1 MKEIIRCLYY
11 RLTRGYQRLSLIA
24 FIVLSFSAGFSSEI
38 FAGLKQNI
46 DGEKYLTDKKTN
58 NNDSITSN
66 IQTKQKVDS
75 SSNNPLIKNDR
86 LNYLKDRLVNEI
98 TNHKPGMDTSKNL
111 VDVSEKDQLSKL
123 MKYQGKVIRNIN
135 FKKLEIFG
143 RDVKDTT
150 EIPTKWPEQLGNELH
165 INTQDHVLRNRL
177 LFHSG
182 DTVDLYLLS
191 ENERLL
197 REMPFVDDARV
208 MISEI
213 DADTVDITFITK
225 DVLPIGGSLELFD
238 VDQGKVSLSNK
249 NVLGLGHELYYH
261 LTWNYD
267 RIPLYG
273 HKILYRIQNIR
284 NTFFSLDAS
293 YENQWNLKAM
303 KLYCSRDFFTQNV
316 RYAGGVGFEKI
327 KSLRNIA
334 FPDTTLN
341 DIEVD
346 YNYYDL
352 WLGRAIS
359 LPSISS
365 INKKTNIVG
374 TGRIIRYE
382 FFKYN
387 GPQIEESLLY
397 NFHERTN
404 YLFSIGLS
412 QVGYYKTSEVYSFGR
427 TEDIPFGYSM
437 TFTTGVESDQ
447 FTNRPYLGLSCAW
460 GNLIRNFGYLYNRF
474 DYGTFFNYG
483 IEQGLLIY
491 KFKYFT
497 NLLNKSGRYSYRI
510 FSDFAYKRGY
520 NRFNDEF
527 MELSPDNGIRGL
539 KSEKLRGNQLMNLS
553 LESVCYSPHV
563 VMGFRFVYF
572 LFFDTGIIANQKQ
585 LLINN
590 HLYTGFGG
598 GIKIR
603 NENLIFD
610 TLLLRFGYYPL
621 LPEQANVRYID
632 LTSTRS
638 PHLDNFVLQR
648 PEIIGY

>member
-238 VDQGKVSLSNK
+238 VDYGKISLSNK
-249 NVLGLGHELYYH
+249 NVF
-261 LTWNYD
+261 
-267 RIPLYG
+267 
-273 HKILYRIQNIR
+273 Q
-284 NTFFSLDAS
+284 
-293 YENQWNLKAM
+293 
-303 KLYCSRDFFTQNV
+303 
-316 RYAGGVGFEKI
+316 
-327 KSLRNIA
+327 
-334 FPDTTLN
+334 
-341 DIEVD
+341 
-346 YNYYDL
+346 
-352 WLGRAIS
+352 
-359 LPSISS
+359 
-365 INKKTNIVG
+365 
-374 TGRIIRYE
+374 
-382 FFKYN
+382 
-387 GPQIEESLLY
+387 
-397 NFHERTN
+397 
-404 YLFSIGLS
+404 
-412 QVGYYKTSEVYSFGR
+412 
-427 TEDIPFGYSM
+427 
-437 TFTTGVESDQ
+437 
-447 FTNRPYLGLSCAW
+447 
-460 GNLIRNFGYLYNRF
+460 
-474 DYGTFFNYG
+474 
-483 IEQGLLIY
+483 
-491 KFKYFT
+491 
-497 NLLNKSGRYSYRI
+497 
-510 FSDFAYKRGY
+510 
-520 NRFNDEF
+520 
-527 MELSPDNGIRGL
+527 
-539 KSEKLRGNQLMNLS
+539 
-553 LESVCYSPHV
+553 
-563 VMGFRFVYF
+563 
-572 LFFDTGIIANQKQ
+572 
-585 LLINN
+585 
-590 HLYTGFGG
+590 
-598 GIKIR
+598 
-603 NENLIFD
+603 
-610 TLLLRFGYYPL
+610 
-621 LPEQANVRYID
+621 
-632 LTSTRS
+632 
-638 PHLDNFVLQR
+638 
-648 PEIIGY
+648 